1 MITETLTTPSNKEL
15 GANLILYFDYLYDIS
30 HKKNPVVINLDG
42 KLSVLGNLN
51 FHDIKRI
58 NLRRYDKISDKFLS
72 ADADETIVQFLSLEK
87 VIKLENK
94 TVKLETENDK
104 LSKIVKEQELVIKS
118 LQKTVNFYNNKDFL
132 L

>member
-30 HKKNPVVINLDG
+30 HKKNPVVINLDE

-51 FHDIKRI
+51 FHNIKRI

-104 LSKIVKEQELVIKS
+104 LSKIVKEQELKIKN
-118 LQKTVNFYNNKDFL
+118 LQKTVNFYNNRDFL